1 MQASIISIGDE
12 ILIGQ
17 IINTNASWMA
27 QRLNEIGVH
36 VYEVV
41 TVSDTADHITQ
52 AVDQALQQADIV
64 LLTGGLG
71 PTKDDITKKTLADYF
86 ESGMEFHQEI
96 LDDLNAYM
104 QKRGRPMLESV
115 KSLALIPSKCEVIR
129 NLKGT
134 AAAMLFEKEG
144 KILVSM
150 PGVPYEMKD
159 FMERVVLD
167 RIKQQ
172 FNTPT
177 ILHKTIICAG
187 QGETVLAEKI
197 KSVTESLPPHIK
209 MAYLPNMGIVRLRLS
224 GSGEHGATLQAEIE
238 DYTQQVWDI
247 LHPKYAIG
255 YDKDKLEEI
264 IGQILLEKKAT
275 LSTAESCT
283 GGLVAHKITSI
294 SGSSRYFEGGA
305 VCYSNRMKQELLG
318 VQTSTLEQFG
328 AVSEACVK
336 EMAQGAVKNFNT
348 TYGVAISGIA
358 GPGGGTPEKPVGTVW
373 IGVAD
378 KDRVFAKKLSFPRTR
393 ELVTAVS
400 ATMALVF
407 LRRFMLEIV

>member
-27 QRLNEIGVH
+27 QKLNEIGVH
-36 VYEVV
+36 VHEVI
-41 TVSDTADHITQ
+41 TVSDTANHITQ
-52 AVDQALQQADIV
+52 AVDQAFQKTDIILV
-64 LLTGGLG
+64 TGGLG
-71 PTKDDITKKTLADYF
+71 PTKDDVTKKTLADYF
-86 ESGMEFHQEI
+86 ESDMTFHQDI
-96 LDDLNAYM
+96 LNDLERYM
-104 QKRGRPMLESV
+104 QKRGRPMLDSI
-115 KSLALIPSKCEVIR
+115 KSLALMPSKCEVIR
-129 NLKGT
+129 NQKGT

-167 RIKQQ
+167 RIKTQ

-197 KSVTESLPPHIK
+197 KSVTEALPPHIK

-224 GSGEHGATLQAEIE
+224 GSGQEETQLQAEINT
-238 DYTQQVWDI
+238 YTQQIWDI

-255 YDKDKLEEI
+255 FHKDKLEAVV
-264 IGQILLEKKAT
+264 GKLLLEQNAT

-283 GGLVAHKITSI
+283 GGLVAHKMTTIA
-294 SGSSRYFEGGA
+294 GSSRYFEGGA
-305 VCYSNRMKQELLG
+305 VCYSNRLKQELLG
-318 VQTSTLEQFG
+318 VKTETLEVHG

-358 GPGGGTPEKPVGTVW
+358 GPGGGSPEKPVGTVW
-373 IGVAD
+373 IGVANQE
-378 KDRVFAKKLSFPRTR
+378 RVFAKKLSLPRTR

-407 LRRFMLEIV
+407 LRRFMLGII